1 MQPPFFALARRNVDL
16 NTVLREV
23 ETWSVDHQVQ
33 LVQRLWDRLEDQ
45 GYEPELTT
53 DQNAELDRRL
63 AVYEE
68 NPDAGS
74 SWEDVKS
81 RVWGGS

>member
-1 MQPPFFALARRNVDL
+1 VDL

-23 ETWSVDHQVQ
+23 ETWSVDDQVK

-45 GYEPELTT
+45 GYEPELN
-53 DQNAELDRRL
+53 DVQKAELDRRL
-63 AVYEE
+63 AAYEQ
-68 NPDAGS
+68 NPGAGS

-81 RVWGGS
+81 RLWGDA